1 MTRVRYTLG
10 LGRKNRK
17 ARTDPRQEVCR
28 ACRMKER
35 GPHRK
40 GSSGITVFPH
50 WVVSRNSELS
60 IGPGVKPLK
69 RRCGLREMV
78 WGTGLG
84 VFRSPTKL

>member
-1 MTRVRYTLG
+1 MSATPWAWEERIE
-10 LGRKNRK
+10 
-17 ARTDPRQEVCR
+17 ARTDPRQEVCK
-28 ACRMKER
+28 ACRMEER

-50 WVVSRNSELS
+50 WVISRNSEIF

-69 RRCGLREMV
+69 RRCGLHEMV
-78 WGTGLG
+78 WGAVLG